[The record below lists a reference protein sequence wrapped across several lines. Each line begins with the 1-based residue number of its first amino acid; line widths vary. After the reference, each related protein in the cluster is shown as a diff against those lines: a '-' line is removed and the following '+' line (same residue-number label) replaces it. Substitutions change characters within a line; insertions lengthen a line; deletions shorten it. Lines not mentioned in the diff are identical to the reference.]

1 MFKKTI
7 LAALGVVGLAFTV
20 SAFTPSTEAAPMCG
34 PWPCHHGGGGGHGG
48 GGWHGGGFHH
58 GFGGFHHGFGGFPGP
73 GFGGYPGYWAGP
85 PDTEVVCH
93 WRRVWRHH
101 HRIRVRVC
109 ERIYW

>member
-7 LAALGVVGLAFTV
+7 IAALGVVGLALTV
-20 SAFTPSTEAAPMCG
+20 STFTTSAEAAPMCG
-34 PWPCHHGGGGGHGG
+34 PWPCHHGGGPSHGGG
-48 GGWHGGGFHH
+48 GGWHG
-58 GFGGFHHGFGGFPGP
+58 GGFHHGFGGFPGP

-93 WRRVWRHH
+93 WRKVWRHH